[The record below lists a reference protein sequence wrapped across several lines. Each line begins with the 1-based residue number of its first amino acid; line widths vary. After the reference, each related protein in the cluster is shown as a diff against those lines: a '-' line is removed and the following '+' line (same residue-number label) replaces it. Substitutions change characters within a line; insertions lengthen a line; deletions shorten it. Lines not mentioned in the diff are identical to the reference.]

1 MHGRASHTDL
11 LSGKSMFI
19 DMHGINSADES
30 TLCLLYVIS
39 DVCMLTRLTHC
50 NPVLCLKTRSQ
61 TCVGGISHL
70 NLVNWTLDMKN
81 Q

>member
-1 MHGRASHTDL
+1 MNLVLDNKESHSTHSLMVTGNTSNL
-11 LSGKSMFI
+11 LPS
-19 DMHGINSADES
+19 
-30 TLCLLYVIS
+30 
-39 DVCMLTRLTHC
+39 
-50 NPVLCLKTRSQ
+50 NPVLRLKTRWQ